1 MIRQIASLALRPSA
15 DKGALLRPLKPQRNL
30 ASEVV
35 KRIADAIRSG
45 WLGPGARLPT
55 EQELMA
61 AMRTAI
67 AEGRFAAWTAE
78 TKARLGGGGC

>member
-15 DKGALLRPLKPQRNL
+15 DKRALLRPLKPQRNL

-61 AMRTAI
+61 ALGVSRTVV
-67 AEGRFAAWTAE
+67 R
-78 TKARLGGGGC
+78 